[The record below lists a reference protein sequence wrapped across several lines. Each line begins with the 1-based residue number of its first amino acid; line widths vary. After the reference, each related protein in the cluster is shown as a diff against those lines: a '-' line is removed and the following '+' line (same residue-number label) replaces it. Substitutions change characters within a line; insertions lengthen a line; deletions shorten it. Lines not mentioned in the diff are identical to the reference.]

1 MWSVENTRPKKIKAS
16 QGFSRIISE
25 NMETSKQDDQRMV
38 ESHCLGIINEASFNE
53 MQCLEAMADE
63 FRKQVVSL
71 VFIQET
77 ENFRV
82 MVEKLLK
89 L

>member
-1 MWSVENTRPKKIKAS
+1 MLEN
-16 QGFSRIISE
+16 
-25 NMETSKQDDQRMV
+25 
-38 ESHCLGIINEASFNE
+38 HCFGVTNEASFNE
-53 MQCLEAMADE
+53 MRCLEATADE

-71 VFIQET
+71 AFIQET

-82 MVEKLLK
+82 MVEKLLS